1 MCFYNKVW
9 NITLEFCNKFE
20 MNILNIKY
28 QKHLLK
34 IVTNI
39 LKYNWINETNGEK
52 QTNQLISNM
61 IHLFV
66 RNHSWLEI

>member
-1 MCFYNKVW
+1 MYFYNKVW
-9 NITLEFCNKFE
+9 NITLEFYNKFE

-52 QTNQLISNM
+52 QINQLIS
-61 IHLFV
+61 IWHIYL
-66 RNHSWLEI
+66 LEIIHD

>member
-9 NITLEFCNKFE
+9 NITLEFYNKFE
-20 MNILNIKY
+20 MNTLNIKY

-52 QTNQLISNM
+52 QTNQLIS
-61 IHLFV
+61 IWHIYL
-66 RNHSWLEI
+66 LEIIHD

>member
-1 MCFYNKVW
+1 
-9 NITLEFCNKFE
+9 

-39 LKYNWINETNGEK
+39 LKYNWINETNGGK
-52 QTNQLISNM
+52 QTNQLIS
-61 IHLFV
+61 IWHIYL
-66 RNHSWLEI
+66 LEIIHD